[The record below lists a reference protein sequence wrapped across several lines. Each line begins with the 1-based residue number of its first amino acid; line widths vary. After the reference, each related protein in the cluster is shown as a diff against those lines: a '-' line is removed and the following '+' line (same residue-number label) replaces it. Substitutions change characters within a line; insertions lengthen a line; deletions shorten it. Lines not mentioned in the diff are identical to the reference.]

1 MESKAYRSRVLASWL
16 PFRGKASSF
25 PNKAFLA
32 AGVRF
37 RPNPECTPARAL
49 RDETRETQRV
59 AVEPGRERIG
69 DRVTVGIRPEHPHA
83 PAEHGF
89 AARTTTV
96 ESLGDAAYPY
106 AEWPVAPDGLIARS
120 APLERHDRGEALTLG
135 ASPDHCHLFGK
146 KGRAFELRIVD
157 VLSVA

>member
-1 MESKAYRSRVLASWL
+1 MESKAYRSRVLTSWL

-37 RPNPECTPARAL
+37 HPNPECPLLARY
-49 RDETRETQRV
+49 ETGETQRV

-69 DRVTVGIRPEHPHA
+69 DRVSVGIRPEHPHA
-83 PAEHGF
+83 PAEHGL

-96 ESLGDAAYPY
+96 ESLGDAAYLY

-146 KGRAFELRIVD
+146 VGRAFERRIVG
-157 VLSVA
+157 VLSAA